1 MSEYKICKRCI
12 MDTTSDPNLIL
23 DENGVCNYCHDY
35 DNIVKKMEY
44 QKRQGTKYL
53 ETIFNK
59 MKEEGKGKEYDCL
72 LGISGG
78 VDSSY
83 LAYLAKQYGLRVL
96 AVHVDA
102 GGIRS
107 LQFKILKACAASLGM
122 TCILW

>member
-59 MKEEGKGKEYDCL
+59 MKEEGNGKEND
-72 LGISGG
+72 
-78 VDSSY
+78 
-83 LAYLAKQYGLRVL
+83 
-96 AVHVDA
+96 
-102 GGIRS
+102 
-107 LQFKILKACAASLGM
+107 
-122 TCILW
+122 